1 MRAVPIIAAVLFAA
15 SAPAAQF
22 ATPTGPEPTNLD
34 AVMSQLGAD
43 PHEVELLVSYGTSKG
58 ASAGHIALAVAGEI
72 PGDDIVYSAN
82 FYADRTP
89 EHAQDFHTAD
99 LILRIPKKEYLY
111 KTSSSLGPKASFGL
125 DFGEVYKRS
134 VIGVRVHGM
143 PAAER
148 GAIAAY
154 LRRINEDFHARA
166 RRTEYEPGE
175 VVYDYMELNCAKTI
189 GSAFKYGAGYRD
201 IAINT
206 APVLRFRKVARALN
220 ANVPTAMALQLL
232 EEFDRRGYR
241 MDAVLYRK
249 YPASPY
255 VDAHDRKAVAFR
267 DLPNRFPSTISF
279 DFLHEEGE
287 YTDDDNRYA
296 MRLLESLARSEVVI
310 DETTKQLLIQA
321 RGKAMSYADAA
332 RAAALDTD
340 SNPNRR
346 RKP

>member
-1 MRAVPIIAAVLFAA
+1 
-15 SAPAAQF
+15 
-22 ATPTGPEPTNLD
+22 
-34 AVMSQLGAD
+34 MSQLGAD

-166 RRTEYEPGE
+166 RRTESRS
-175 VVYDYMELNCAKTI
+175 MCH
-189 GSAFKYGAGYRD
+189 
-201 IAINT
+201 
-206 APVLRFRKVARALN
+206 AP
-220 ANVPTAMALQLL
+220 
-232 EEFDRRGYR
+232 
-241 MDAVLYRK
+241 
-249 YPASPY
+249 
-255 VDAHDRKAVAFR
+255 
-267 DLPNRFPSTISF
+267 
-279 DFLHEEGE
+279 
-287 YTDDDNRYA
+287 
-296 MRLLESLARSEVVI
+296 
-310 DETTKQLLIQA
+310 
-321 RGKAMSYADAA
+321 SYASRYGRSVMPAWRA
-332 RAAALDTD
+332 RC
-340 SNPNRR
+340 S
-346 RKP
+346 KSG